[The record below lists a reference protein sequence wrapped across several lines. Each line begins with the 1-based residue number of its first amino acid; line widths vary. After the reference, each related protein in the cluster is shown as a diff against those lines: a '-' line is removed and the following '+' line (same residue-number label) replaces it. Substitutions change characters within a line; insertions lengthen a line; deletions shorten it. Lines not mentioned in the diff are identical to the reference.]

1 MTDQELI
8 EGIIKHDRIAIRQLV
23 DQYQR
28 KVIKTAYYFLGNMED
43 AEDLSQDIFLEIM
56 ESINKFR
63 KEASF
68 STWVYRITV
77 NKSLNRIRKNKR
89 GAMISHLES
98 LFRSSQESEACHP
111 GIPATSFTPM
121 EEEEKRMIL
130 HKAIGSLPENQRISF
145 VLHKFEERSYKE
157 ISEIMS
163 VSLSSVESLIHR
175 AKMNLQKRLIPN
187 FPEYSKK

>member
-8 EGIIKHDRIAIRQLV
+8 EGIIKRDRIAIRQLV

-28 KVIKTAYYFLGNMED
+28 KVIKVAYYFLGNMED

-98 LFRSSQESEACHP
+98 LFRPSQESETCHP
-111 GIPATSFTPM
+111 GIPSTSFTPL
-121 EEEEKRMIL
+121 EEEEKRMLL
-130 HKAIGSLPENQRISF
+130 HRAIGSLPENQRISF

-187 FPEYSKK
+187 FPEYLKK

>member
-8 EGIIKHDRIAIRQLV
+8 EGIIKRDRIAIRQFV
-23 DQYQR
+23 DQYQE

-56 ESINKFR
+56 ESIKKFR

-89 GAMISHLES
+89 SAMISHLES
-98 LFRSSQESEACHP
+98 LFRPSQERETCHP
-111 GIPATSFTPM
+111 EIPATNFIPM
-121 EEEEKRMIL
+121 EEEENRMLL
-130 HKAIGSLPENQRISF
+130 HRAIGSLPENQRISF

-163 VSLSSVESLIHR
+163 ISLSSVESLIHR

>member
-8 EGIIKHDRIAIRQLV
+8 EGIIKRDRIAIRQLV

-28 KVIKTAYYFLGNMED
+28 KVIKVAYYFLGNMED

-56 ESINKFR
+56 ESIKKFR
-63 KEASF
+63 NEASF

-89 GAMISHLES
+89 SAMISHLES
-98 LFRSSQESEACHP
+98 LFRPSQERETCHP
-111 GIPATSFTPM
+111 EIPANNFIPM
-121 EEEEKRMIL
+121 EEEEKRMLL
-130 HKAIGSLPENQRISF
+130 HRAIGSLPENQRISF
-145 VLHKFEERSYKE
+145 ILHKFEERSYKE

-187 FPEYSKK
+187 FPEYLKK

>member
-8 EGIIKHDRIAIRQLV
+8 EGITKRDRIAIRQLV
-23 DQYQR
+23 DQYQK
-28 KVIKTAYYFLGNMED
+28 KVIKVAYYFLGNMED

-98 LFRSSQESEACHP
+98 LFHPSQESEACRH
-111 GIPATSFTPM
+111 GIPATSCTPL
-121 EEEEKRMIL
+121 EEEEKRMLL
-130 HKAIGSLPENQRISF
+130 HRAIGSLPENQRISF

-187 FPEYSKK
+187 FPEYLKQ